1 MSPEA
6 LTLAV
11 DALQP
16 HVVAVAII
24 GARLIPVAFLCP
36 LFGGSHA
43 PTHVKLGVVLALA
56 LFLHGAGGIGPP
68 SGLHSAFDFGAL
80 AAQELLFGTSLGLIA
95 ALPFDAARMGGRFID
110 LFRGSSAEA
119 ALPMAGTKEAA
130 TGDALY
136 HLLLA
141 LGSAGALLP
150 LMLAALTRSYGLV
163 PAGAFHHTE
172 DVALHLAGLVGAA
185 FATGFAIG
193 APIAGLALSVDA
205 CLGLASR
212 AAPNMNLQET
222 GSPLRILG
230 GGAVLWLLV
239 GVIAT
244 RLQDFALGHADEL
257 VSFAWMGLRG

>member
-1 MSPEA
+1 MNTAA
-6 LTLAV
+6 LNLAIES
-11 DALQP
+11 LQP
-16 HVVAVAII
+16 HVLAIALI
-24 GARLIPVAFLCP
+24 GARLIPIAFLCP

-56 LFLHGAGGIGPP
+56 LFLHGAGGVNAPAGV
-68 SGLHSAFDFGAL
+68 LTAFDFTAL
-80 AAQELLFGTSLGLIA
+80 AAQELLFGTSLGLVA

-119 ALPMAGTKEAA
+119 ALPMAGSKEAA

-141 LGSAGALLP
+141 LGSAGVLFP
-150 LMLAALTRSYGLV
+150 LMLGAISKSYGLV
-163 PAGAFHHTE
+163 APGAFHHSE
-172 DVALHLAGLVGAA
+172 DVALHLAGLVGTA

-193 APIAGLALSVDA
+193 APIAGLTLAIDA

-222 GSPLRILG
+222 GAPLRILG
-230 GGAVLWLLV
+230 GGAVLWLMV
-239 GVIAT
+239 GLIAG
-244 RLQDFALGHADEL
+244 RLQDFAITHADEL
-257 VSFAWMGLRG
+257 VAVSFLGLGN

>member
-1 MSPEA
+1 MNA
-6 LTLAV
+6 LQLAI

-16 HVVAVAII
+16 HLVAMALISS
-24 GARLIPVAFLCP
+24 RLLPVAFLCP
-36 LFGGSHA
+36 LFGGTHA
-43 PTHVKLGVVLALA
+43 PTHVKLGLVLSLA
-56 LFLHGAGGIGPP
+56 GFIHFAGGISVPVLP
-68 SGLHSAFDFGAL
+68 DAFSFGGL
-80 AAQELLFGTSLGLIA
+80 AAQEILFGTALGLIA
-95 ALPFDAARMGGRFID
+95 SLPFDAARMGGRFID

-141 LGSAGALLP
+141 VGSAGVLLP
-150 LMLAALTRSYGLV
+150 AMLSSLTKSYALVAPGTFV
-163 PAGAFHHTE
+163 HTE
-172 DVALHLAGLVGAA
+172 DIALHLAGLVGSA

-193 APIAGLALSVDA
+193 APIAALQLTIDA

-222 GSPLRILG
+222 GAPLRILG

-239 GVIAT
+239 AVIAS
-244 RLQDFALGHADEL
+244 RLQDFGLTQADEL
-257 VSFAWMGLRG
+257 LLLSLRPIH

>member
-1 MSPEA
+1 MNTEA
-6 LTLAV
+6 LKLAIET
-11 DALQP
+11 LQP
-16 HVVAVAII
+16 HVLAVALIS
-24 GARLIPVAFLCP
+24 ARLIPVAFLCP
-36 LFGGSHA
+36 LLGGSHA

-56 LFLHGAGGIGPP
+56 LFLHGAGGIAAPG
-68 SGLHSAFDFGAL
+68 GVISAFDLAAL
-80 AAQELLFGTSLGLIA
+80 CAQELLFGTSLGLVA

-119 ALPMAGTKEAA
+119 ALPMAGSKEAA

-141 LGSAGALLP
+141 LGSAGVLLP
-150 LMLAALTRSYGLV
+150 LMLAALTKSYGLV
-163 PAGAFHHTE
+163 APGGFHHTE

-193 APIAGLALSVDA
+193 APIAGLTLTIDA

-222 GSPLRILG
+222 GAPLRILG
-230 GGAVLWLLV
+230 GGAVVWLMVGLV
-239 GVIAT
+239 AA
-244 RLQDFALGHADEL
+244 RLQDFAMLHADEL
-257 VSFAWMGLRG
+257 VSLSFMGLTG

>member
-1 MSPEA
+1 MNTQA
-6 LTLAV
+6 LNLAIET
-11 DALQP
+11 LQP
-16 HVVAVAII
+16 HVLAIALI

-43 PTHVKLGVVLALA
+43 PMHVKLGVVLALA
-56 LFLHGAGGIGPP
+56 FFLHGAGGIAAPV
-68 SGLHSAFDFGAL
+68 GLNTAFDFA
-80 AAQELLFGTSLGLIA
+80 AVCAQEIVFGTSLGLVA

-119 ALPMAGTKEAA
+119 ALPMAGSKEAA

-141 LGSAGALLP
+141 LGSAGALMP

-163 PAGAFHHTE
+163 APGAFHHSE
-172 DVALHLAGLVGAA
+172 DVALHLAGLVGTA

-193 APIAGLALSVDA
+193 APIAGLTLAIDA

-222 GSPLRILG
+222 GAPLRILG
-230 GGAVLWLLV
+230 GGAVLWLMV
-239 GVIAT
+239 GLIAS
-244 RLQDFALGHADEL
+244 RLQDFALSHADEL
-257 VSFAWMGLRG
+257 VSLSFRGLSS